1 MARRAR
7 LSGDELNPYIGVTDT
22 AMNLLLVMLFF
33 VAALTAVGRVSWDD
47 IRYKDAQEAFRKAV
61 RQLVAQSQRPDINT
75 EKNDPPGT
83 QRWVF
88 KESLLFKP
96 GTAQLTPNGQLVLD
110 QFALALKGNA
120 DKWRRIR
127 VEGHTL
133 PTPRGQGDRWE
144 AATDRAAVV
153 ARYLVGRGIQP
164 YFLATAGRGGQ
175 NPLPNLPLDSPLH
188 ARIEVVL
195 EYAKNAA
202 KASTGNSI
210 KKQK

>member
-7 LSGDELNPYIGVTDT
+7 LSGDDLNPYIGVTDT

-47 IRYKDAQEAFRKAV
+47 IRYKEAQEAFRKAV
-61 RQLVAQSQRPDINT
+61 QRLVAQPQRPRINA

-88 KESLLFKP
+88 KESQLFKP
-96 GTAQLTPNGQLVLD
+96 GTAQLTPNGKVVLD
-110 QFALALKGNA
+110 KFALALKDNA

-133 PTPRGQGDRWE
+133 PTPKGQLDQWE

-153 ARYLVGRGIQP
+153 ARYLVRQGIPP

-175 NPLPNLPLDSPLH
+175 NPLPKLPLDSPLH

-202 KASTGNSI
+202 KAQVIDPAKGL
-210 KKQK
+210 K